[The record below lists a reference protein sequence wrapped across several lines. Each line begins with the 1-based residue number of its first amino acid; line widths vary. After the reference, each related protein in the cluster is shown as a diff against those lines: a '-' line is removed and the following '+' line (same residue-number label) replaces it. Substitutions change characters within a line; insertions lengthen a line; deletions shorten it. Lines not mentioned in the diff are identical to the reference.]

1 MPNIGSDKY
10 RRISIVCVHADGYVG
25 FGRKCR
31 KSTNF
36 AVGTALHGYGSKVGN
51 VQARSAKPD
60 IPENTLS
67 RFGWYRRFVNSQSS
81 GQYRLTDDKIT
92 V

>member
-1 MPNIGSDKY
+1 MLTDMWVSAENVARAQTLQWAQLYGD
-10 RRISIVCVHADGYVG
+10 
-25 FGRKCR
+25 
-31 KSTNF
+31 
-36 AVGTALHGYGSKVGN
+36 GSKVGN